1 MPLNLFDVETLT
13 TYPVALLTFFKEIF
27 ALTALL
33 RLTAFLTFVLPSPM
47 LVLETLS
54 VVVSFITLFDVTL
67 GVVVSGFV
75 VTLVSFSLVG
85 ATAVG
90 FAVVVTSPLVVGS
103 IVGVTAVVVS
113 VPPVVGCVVVG
124 AAVVVSFSVVGA
136 SVVGSGA
143 PSPFFNAIFT
153 VLPLM
158 SASIV

>member
-1 MPLNLFDVETLT
+1 
-13 TYPVALLTFFKEIF
+13 
-27 ALTALL
+27 
-33 RLTAFLTFVLPSPM
+33 M

-54 VVVSFITLFDVTL
+54 VVVSFITLFDITL
-67 GVVVSGFV
+67 GVVVSDFV

-85 ATAVG
+85 ETVVG
-90 FAVVVTSPLVVGS
+90 FAVVVTSPPVVGLVVG
-103 IVGVTAVVVS
+103 VAAVVS

-124 AAVVVSFSVVGA
+124 AAVVGAAVVVFFSVVGA